1 MAAWPWNKVSNR
13 ENRAKN
19 AEKGNAMPTAVEA
32 AYNLAGQVALVTG
45 GTRGIGLSIAT
56 LLAEQGARIVLIDS
70 NPEVVAVA
78 AGIGTG
84 GIGLTVDVR
93 DSAAV
98 EAAVARVMA
107 ETGRIDILVNNVGVG
122 VIAPAVELTT
132 ETWDLTMSVNLRATF
147 LFSREVGRHMIA
159 AGYGRI
165 VSLASQAALVALD
178 DHVAYSASKAGVIGM
193 SKVLALEWGTKGI
206 TSNTIS
212 PTVITTPM
220 GKMTWVG
227 ERGDRFRAKIP
238 VGRFG
243 EPEEVAHAVLYL
255 VSAAA
260 GMINGEN
267 IVIDGGYTIT

>member
-1 MAAWPWNKVSNR
+1 
-13 ENRAKN
+13 
-19 AEKGNAMPTAVEA
+19 MPTAIET
-32 AYNLAGQVALVTG
+32 AYDLSGQVALVTG
-45 GTRGIGLSIAT
+45 GARGIGLSIAT
-56 LLAEQGARIVLIDS
+56 LLAEQGARLVLIDS
-70 NPEVVAVA
+70 NPDVIQA
-78 AGIGTG
+78 AASLGRG
-84 GIGLTVDVR
+84 GIGLVLDVR
-93 DSAAV
+93 DAAAV
-98 EAAVARVMA
+98 EAAVAQVVG

-122 VIAPAVELTT
+122 VIAPALETT
-132 ETWDLTMSVNLRATF
+132 AEIWDLNLSVNLRAAF
-147 LFSREVGRHMIA
+147 LFSREVGRHMIGR
-159 AGYGRI
+159 GYGRI
-165 VSLASQAALVALD
+165 VSMASQAALVALE
-178 DHVAYSASKAGVIGM
+178 DHVAYAASKAGLIGM
-193 SKVLALEWGTKGI
+193 SRVLALEWGPKGV

-212 PTVITTPM
+212 PTVINTPM

>member
-1 MAAWPWNKVSNR
+1 
-13 ENRAKN
+13 
-19 AEKGNAMPTAVEA
+19 MPTAVEA
-32 AYNLAGQVALVTG
+32 AYDLSGQVALVTG
-45 GTRGIGLSIAT
+45 GARGIGLSIAT

-70 NPEVVAVA
+70 SPEVGAVA
-78 AGIGTG
+78 AGIGAG
-84 GIGLTVDVR
+84 GLGLMVDVR
-93 DSAAV
+93 DA
-98 EAAVARVMA
+98 AAVAAAVAQIIA

-122 VIAPAVELTT
+122 LIAPAADLTT
-132 ETWDLTMSVNLRATF
+132 EIWDLTMSVNLRATF

-159 AGYGRI
+159 RGYGRI

-178 DHVAYSASKAGVIGM
+178 DHVAYGASKAGVIGM
-193 SKVLALEWGTKGI
+193 SKVLALEWGPKGI

-212 PTVITTPM
+212 PTVINTPM

-243 EPEEVAHAVLYL
+243 EAEEVAHAVLYL

-260 GMINGEN
+260 GMVNGEN
-267 IVIDGGYTIT
+267 LVIDGGYTIT